1 MLSWKQFRDIY
12 RNATGLDAFTVESAK
27 PHVPEDLLPEL
38 TAALHD
44 LLRKYIANDCFG
56 NGLAHVVGIGGAP
69 ELTVSDFALDIIRT
83 AAILGSDRA
92 AQLLHS
98 RVEAQAIP
106 CSRYVILSGVSIEQ
120 SLEIDGGIR
129 FESLPDSLAELSA
142 HLPYGRTWQ
151 VGTFGMMG
159 AVKMK
164 IDFEAKPVFYRPGKD
179 APDIQQS
186 WAYGPFAYNSVD
198 ALCETLS
205 LACNVHVSS
214 MLQWSDCGED
224 VRALGLIKGP
234 SYPSG
239 QGNGYSCLRVPLSQ
253 QHLEETRNL
262 LVNRLS
268 GKERSNLDLAIRRW
282 MRSKSRTNYPDQFI
296 ELRIA
301 LETLYLKGVD
311 RGELGFRLSNYGAWH
326 LGTGFE
332 ERQKYQKIL
341 NKAYGRG
348 SRAVHTGEVKC
359 SEEIR
364 DLLYA
369 AQDLCRKGILKRL
382 EEGEEPNWNELIL
395 GNET

>member
-1 MLSWKQFRDIY
+1 
-12 RNATGLDAFTVESAK
+12 
-27 PHVPEDLLPEL
+27 
-38 TAALHD
+38 
-44 LLRKYIANDCFG
+44 
-56 NGLAHVVGIGGAP
+56 
-69 ELTVSDFALDIIRT
+69 
-83 AAILGSDRA
+83 
-92 AQLLHS
+92 
-98 RVEAQAIP
+98 
-106 CSRYVILSGVSIEQ
+106 
-120 SLEIDGGIR
+120 
-129 FESLPDSLAELSA
+129 
-142 HLPYGRTWQ
+142 
-151 VGTFGMMG
+151 
-159 AVKMK
+159 
-164 IDFEAKPVFYRPGKD
+164 
-179 APDIQQS
+179 
-186 WAYGPFAYNSVD
+186 
-198 ALCETLS
+198 
-205 LACNVHVSS
+205 
-214 MLQWSDCGED
+214 
-224 VRALGLIKGP
+224 
-234 SYPSG
+234 
-239 QGNGYSCLRVPLSQ
+239 
-253 QHLEETRNL
+253 
-262 LVNRLS
+262 
-268 GKERSNLDLAIRRW
+268 